1 MTTRLLAKVSAAI
14 EVTTGC
20 ALIVAPTFIVHL
32 LIGASLSSG
41 GIAVGRLGGLGLLSL
56 GLACWPSQDVVTS
69 QATTALFTYNLLAAL
84 YFAYLGVVGGFAG
97 YLLWP
102 AFALHGLLAVLLA
115 GPAYLAA
122 RREWRGVHLP
132 KITVEIVSEVDASPE
147 EKAGTKSKL
156 ESIEVA
162 GSLTSIN
169 TSTQP
174 DEGIELA
181 IN

>member
-32 LIGASLSSG
+32 LLGASLSSG

-84 YFAYLGVVGGFAG
+84 YFAYLGVVGGFTG

-132 KITVEIVSEVDASPE
+132 KITVEIVSEIVESPDRE
-147 EKAGTKSKL
+147 GRNKVEAGST
-156 ESIEVA
+156 EFA

-169 TSTQP
+169 TFNTAR
-174 DEGIELA
+174 LRY
-181 IN
+181 